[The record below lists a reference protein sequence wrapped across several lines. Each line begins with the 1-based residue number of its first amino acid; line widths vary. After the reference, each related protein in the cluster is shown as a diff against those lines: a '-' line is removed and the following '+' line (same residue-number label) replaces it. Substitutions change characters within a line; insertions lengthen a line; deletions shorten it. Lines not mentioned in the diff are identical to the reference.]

1 MILLNDFFA
10 IQHLQTEQELI
21 TADIELNPQHR
32 IFEGHFPGQ
41 PVVPGV
47 CMMQMVKEVLED
59 ALDIATNL
67 SKALDLKFL
76 LVINPLETKSL
87 QVKIK
92 YSLPENDQYSLQA
105 ELVKGDKCF
114 FKFSISCSRVT
125 SPLSSIVSLRLVDDR
140 L

>member
-1 MILLNDFFA
+1 MILLNDFFT
-10 IQHLQTEQELI
+10 IQHLHAEQELI
-21 TADIELNPQHR
+21 TADIEINPEHK

-47 CMMQMVKEVLED
+47 CMMQMVKEVLEE
-59 ALDIATNL
+59 ALDISTNI

-76 LVINPLETKSL
+76 LVINPLETRTL

-105 ELVKGDKCF
+105 ELVSGDKCF
-114 FKFSISCSRVT
+114 FKFRG
-125 SPLSSIVSLRLVDDR
+125 SLVRQNELAER
-140 L
+140 N